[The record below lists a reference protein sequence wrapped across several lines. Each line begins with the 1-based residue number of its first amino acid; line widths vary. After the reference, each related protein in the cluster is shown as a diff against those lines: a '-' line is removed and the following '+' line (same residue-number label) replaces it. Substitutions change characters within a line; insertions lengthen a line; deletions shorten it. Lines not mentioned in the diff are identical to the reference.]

1 MIEPTGDPGRAPSN
15 VRLGRRM
22 AFVGGVILLLF
33 ALLLL
38 RLWYLQVL
46 DGDNYLAK
54 ANDNQVRDVALA
66 APRGRIVDRA
76 GRVLVD
82 SRPANAIVVVP
93 GRLPEI
99 GSPEREQVALK
110 LSRTLDLETAPEPC
124 KLASGTRQLSPL
136 ACRIER
142 ESAALPYANVVVRKD
157 ASTDEAGWVLEHKRE
172 LPGVDVS
179 RVWLRTYPEGPV
191 GAQLFGTVGEIS
203 AEQLGKPRFAGI
215 KQGTV
220 IGQSG
225 LEYQYDR
232 YLRGRDGAE
241 RIQVDAT
248 GRARRT
254 LRSSEPV
261 PGKTLRLALDLG
273 LLRTGQ
279 SALATAM
286 SLGSGATGA
295 AYIAIDPRDGSVL
308 ALGSAPSFD
317 PGVFAK
323 PISQSRYAEMFG
335 AGALYPQLNRAIQS
349 SYPTAS
355 TFKAFTALAALG
367 EGVITPATVVDD
379 PGSIKIGNVI
389 FRNAGNQAN
398 GPVNLA
404 SALRLSSDVYFYR
417 LGAKLNTPKGPG
429 GPIQEWLRRLGF
441 GEETGIDLPGEAA
454 GTIPTPKWRADRKVK
469 EAECAAKRGGPCGL
483 SDGRAWSVGD
493 NVNLSVG
500 QGDFLATP
508 LQLAVAYAAIANRG
522 KVLRPRVAKDV
533 RNDSGLVLQAIRA
546 RPARSVAID
555 AEDRQAILE
564 GLREAAMDDGGTSAD
579 VFSDFGR
586 VVYGKTGTAERPG
599 QADQAWYAL
608 YIPDRKR
615 PLVVVVTVEQGG
627 FGAQSAAPAAR
638 LIASRWFG
646 QKGKLVVG
654 NSRTR

>member
-1 MIEPTGDPGRAPSN
+1 
-15 VRLGRRM
+15 
-22 AFVGGVILLLF
+22 
-33 ALLLL
+33 
-38 RLWYLQVL
+38 
-46 DGDNYLAK
+46 
-54 ANDNQVRDVALA
+54 
-66 APRGRIVDRA
+66 
-76 GRVLVD
+76 
-82 SRPANAIVVVP
+82 
-93 GRLPEI
+93 
-99 GSPEREQVALK
+99 
-110 LSRTLDLETAPEPC
+110 
-124 KLASGTRQLSPL
+124 
-136 ACRIER
+136 
-142 ESAALPYANVVVRKD
+142 
-157 ASTDEAGWVLEHKRE
+157 
-172 LPGVDVS
+172 
-179 RVWLRTYPEGPV
+179 
-191 GAQLFGTVGEIS
+191 
-203 AEQLGKPRFAGI
+203 
-215 KQGTV
+215 
-220 IGQSG
+220 
-225 LEYQYDR
+225 
-232 YLRGRDGAE
+232 
-241 RIQVDAT
+241 
-248 GRARRT
+248 
-254 LRSSEPV
+254 
-261 PGKTLRLALDLG
+261 
-273 LLRTGQ
+273 
-279 SALATAM
+279 
-286 SLGSGATGA
+286 
-295 AYIAIDPRDGSVL
+295 
-308 ALGSAPSFD
+308 
-317 PGVFAK
+317 
-323 PISQSRYAEMFG
+323 
-335 AGALYPQLNRAIQS
+335 
-349 SYPTAS
+349 
-355 TFKAFTALAALG
+355 
-367 EGVITPATVVDD
+367 
-379 PGSIKIGNVI
+379 
-389 FRNAGNQAN
+389 
-398 GPVNLA
+398 VNLA

-483 SDGRAWSVGD
+483 SDGRPWSVGD

-646 QKGKLVVG
+646 QKSKLVVG